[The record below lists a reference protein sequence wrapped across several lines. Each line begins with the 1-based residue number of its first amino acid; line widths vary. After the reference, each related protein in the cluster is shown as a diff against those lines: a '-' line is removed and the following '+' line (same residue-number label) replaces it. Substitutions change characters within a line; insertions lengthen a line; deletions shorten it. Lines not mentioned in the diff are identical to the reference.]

1 MLVRAQSLSLSQYN
15 TVSYASASS
24 TSKKASM
31 SPASTTPKVA
41 SPPAHSTTKPK
52 TLPTLVHRPLS
63 VPIQTS
69 TSNAVDIDP
78 TMTERSWQKYDD
90 ERAVQQ
96 CEAYAKWLNHI
107 FQNPDIGID
116 DCGHASNSEVVTL
129 RALSSQ
135 RRRAQASQ
143 RAQQYYQSR
152 KMQMMKCVIEEEV
165 RNKSLFIRK
174 DHDVFA
180 NVNLRGQLISLLM
193 SYSTPWLRLGLETIF
208 GEVISIGFAESTMRG
223 QVKVRKSL
231 GIVQADPK
239 KVREVFA
246 TSVTFHV

>member
-1 MLVRAQSLSLSQYN
+1 
-15 TVSYASASS
+15 
-24 TSKKASM
+24 
-31 SPASTTPKVA
+31 
-41 SPPAHSTTKPK
+41 
-52 TLPTLVHRPLS
+52 
-63 VPIQTS
+63 
-69 TSNAVDIDP
+69 
-78 TMTERSWQKYDD
+78 
-90 ERAVQQ
+90 
-96 CEAYAKWLNHI
+96 
-107 FQNPDIGID
+107 
-116 DCGHASNSEVVTL
+116 
-129 RALSSQ
+129 
-135 RRRAQASQ
+135 
-143 RAQQYYQSR
+143 
-152 KMQMMKCVIEEEV
+152 MMKCVIEEEV